1 MFLVLLIGLILVGV
15 AFGLF
20 ARTLLFPRLR
30 ATESLHQIDAYGF
43 EPTQGVGAPQADRSK
58 RGLPDL
64 NLRRLVDT
72 TATRVGGAVVGHGKN
87 FSEERL
93 KHLLRSAGFYT
104 LSPGRFVGYQMLGTL
119 AAAALWIWIALT
131 AKPSPVIGVLGAI
144 IALLAGW
151 SLPTTYLKRRARRR
165 GERID
170 YEMPELIDTL
180 VATVEAGIAFAGSLQ
195 IAARRFRGPLGEELR
210 LTLQEQSMGLALQDS
225 LNNML
230 ERQNTPG
237 VRSFVRSLIQ
247 GEQLGVSVGHTLR
260 NLSHD
265 MRTLRRQMAEE
276 RAQKAPVKLIFPL
289 VLFILPA
296 LFVVV
301 LGPAIIR
308 IHAIFHP

>member
-1 MFLVLLIGLILVGV
+1 MFLILLIGLILVGV

-20 ARTLLFPRLR
+20 ARSLLFPRLR

-43 EPTQGVGAPQADRSK
+43 EPQGVAAAQSGDSH

-64 NLRRLVDT
+64 NLRRLVDRS
-72 TATRVGGAVVGHGKN
+72 ATWVGGALVGRGTS

-93 KHLLRSAGFYT
+93 KRLLRSAGFYT
-104 LSPGRFVGYQMLGTL
+104 LSPRRFVGYQMLGTL
-119 AAAALWIWIALT
+119 AAEMLWIWYALT
-131 AKPSPVIGVLGAI
+131 AKPSPVVGLLGAI
-144 IALLAGW
+144 LALLAGW
-151 SLPTTYLKRRARRR
+151 SLPTMYLKRRARHR

-210 LTLQEQSMGLALQDS
+210 LTLQEQSMGLALNAS
-225 LNNML
+225 LNNLL
-230 ERQNTPG
+230 ERQNTPA

-296 LFVVV
+296 LFVIV
-301 LGPAIIR
+301 LGPAVIR